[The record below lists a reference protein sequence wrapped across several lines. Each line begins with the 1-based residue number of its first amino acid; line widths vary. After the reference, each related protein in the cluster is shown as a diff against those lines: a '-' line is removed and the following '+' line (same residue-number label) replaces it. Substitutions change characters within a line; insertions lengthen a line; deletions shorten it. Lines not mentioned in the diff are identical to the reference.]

1 MWKALESQSK
11 FDINII
17 PNFLKVNL
25 KAINIYDLN
34 WEVSMSVV
42 KIIEVISQGK
52 SIEEALQSAIHEAS
66 KTLHNIKQINVEH
79 VSGIVENNK
88 IVEFRINAKISF
100 VVDQK

>member
-1 MWKALESQSK
+1 
-11 FDINII
+11 
-17 PNFLKVNL
+17 
-25 KAINIYDLN
+25 
-34 WEVSMSVV
+34 MSVV